1 MMDFDL
7 IIFDCDGVL
16 VDSEII
22 SNVLLRDA
30 LARNGLDMTLQD
42 VIETY
47 VGRSMLSVV
56 KISEKLLERPLPD
69 DFLEKLQSDTFNEF
83 RKKLKAVKGVKD
95 VLRILQ
101 EKQIKYCVASSG
113 TFEKMDI
120 TLGLTELKE
129 FFDDHIYNT
138 SQVKRGKPYP
148 DLFLYA
154 AEQMQVEPAKCLV
167 IEDSLPGVQAAV
179 NAGMEVMA
187 YSVRG
192 NDDKLKKAGG
202 LVINDMGQVIEHIF
216 N

>member
-1 MMDFDL
+1 MDFDL

>member
-1 MMDFDL
+1 LMDFDL